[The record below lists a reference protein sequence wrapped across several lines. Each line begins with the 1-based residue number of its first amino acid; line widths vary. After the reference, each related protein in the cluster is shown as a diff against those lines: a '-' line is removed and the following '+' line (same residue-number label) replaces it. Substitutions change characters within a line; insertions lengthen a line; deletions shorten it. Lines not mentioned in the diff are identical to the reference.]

1 MVIQNLDDQPLDLSV
16 QPRASSSQNIRMS
29 RRMSGQNGQNLRY
42 DEHQVQEGSLG
53 SSSTGGSVTG
63 SVSERRNEVDSN
75 QAYMAYHF
83 LNQAYNKAK
92 VYSQIRNSKR
102 RNSALG
108 IESVRYKL
116 K

>member
-1 MVIQNLDDQPLDLSV
+1 M
-16 QPRASSSQNIRMS
+16 QPRASSSQNIRMP
-29 RRMSGQNGQNLRY
+29 RRISGQNGPNSRH

-53 SSSTGGSVTG
+53 SSSTGGSVSG
-63 SVSERRNEVDSN
+63 SVSERRNEVDQN

-108 IESVRYKL
+108 IESVRYFRD
-116 K
+116 

>member
-29 RRMSGQNGQNLRY
+29 RRMGGQNLRY
-42 DEHQVQEGSLG
+42 DDHQVQEGSLG

-75 QAYMAYHF
+75 QAYTAYHF